1 MNNRYWPVKPLLHY
15 IVILA
20 LLFCMLMANS
30 SEAINAAVINHKL
43 PNLPEISVVTE
54 YLAPY
59 QIKNSDGSLGGMATE
74 IMHALFSQLGEQPI
88 VHVMPWPRAYAM
100 AKNNKNTLIFSIAHT
115 PARSKQFQWVG
126 RIMEEKLY
134 FWSLKNTFNQPITE
148 IKQLENYRVAA
159 SRHSNV
165 AQYLLDNAF
174 SKVSQVTKEDQNMLM
189 LYKNRVDLIVAT
201 EFTLQKRALKL
212 GLDFQQLKPLIEV
225 KALNN
230 DLSFAFSH
238 NTSAEIVA
246 HFKAAYKQL
255 EQQGIIEQIKHKW
268 GVIH

>member
-1 MNNRYWPVKPLLHY
+1 MTSDALSSSMRR
-15 IVILA
+15 A
-20 LLFCMLMANS
+20 LL
-30 SEAINAAVINHKL
+30 L
-43 PNLPEISVVTE
+43 P
-54 YLAPY
+54 
-59 QIKNSDGSLGGMATE
+59 
-74 IMHALFSQLGEQPI
+74 
-88 VHVMPWPRAYAM
+88 VHG
-100 AKNNKNTLIFSIAHT
+100 TSIEHI
-115 PARSKQFQWVG
+115 AR
-126 RIMEEKLY
+126 
-134 FWSLKNTFNQPITE
+134 
-148 IKQLENYRVAA
+148 QLENYRVAA
-159 SRHSNV
+159 WRHSNV